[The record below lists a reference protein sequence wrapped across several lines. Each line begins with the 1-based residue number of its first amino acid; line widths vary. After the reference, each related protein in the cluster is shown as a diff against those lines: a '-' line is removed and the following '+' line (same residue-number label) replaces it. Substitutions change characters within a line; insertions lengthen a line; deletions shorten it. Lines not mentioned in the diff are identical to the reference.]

1 MNNFNYP
8 NFSGYPQYPQGYQSN
23 MQRQGQMYNSPMQP
37 QPMPMQSQP
46 QQPMQYDMPI
56 NYIGYTNLK
65 EAEAH
70 ILFPNQK
77 AIFIDKANDMVYEKV
92 CGGNGQSSITYY
104 KKYEPQIENK
114 PIETQKQEPTID
126 LSNFVKKEDL
136 GAFASVKQYNELLQK
151 IQQLQNQ
158 IVGMAN
164 EKKNVIKTTSV
175 QA

>member
-8 NFSGYPQYPQGYQSN
+8 NYNGYPQYPQGYQSN
-23 MQRQGQMYNSPMQP
+23 MQRQGQMYNSPMAQP
-37 QPMPMQSQP
+37 QPMPM

-56 NYIGYTNLK
+56 SYIGYTNLK

-104 KKYEPQIENK
+104 KKYEPQVENK
-114 PIETQKQEPTID
+114 PIETQKQEQPID
-126 LSNFVKKEDL
+126 LSNFVKKDDL
-136 GAFASVKQYNELLQK
+136 GEFVSVKQYNDLLARFEQLQK
-151 IQQLQNQ
+151 QVMGVRQNVGVKQQ
-158 IVGMAN
+158 
-164 EKKNVIKTTSV
+164 
-175 QA
+175 